1 MTTTR
6 RDGRREITSPVD
18 LCTADGSLDEA
29 AVGWS
34 RRPLHRS
41 NLRGRGRNKRWEY
54 WCVTTPDVVLG
65 LTVSDLDYAAL
76 CSIWALDTRDP
87 ARLHEAGATRLLP
100 LRRIRMPERCG
111 DGPVGIEHNGF
122 AITLAPTTDGV
133 HLSARSPEVCAE
145 VTVTRPRGHEALGVV
160 VPWSRRRFQH
170 TVKQNTLPARGEVR
184 LGERTIAVDGPDA
197 WATLD
202 HGRGR
207 WPYRVT
213 WNWGAGSGT
222 VKHAGRERVL
232 GIQVG
237 GAWTDGTG
245 STENALTLDGRL
257 HPVHEDLRWHYD
269 PDDWLAPWRVS
280 APSGVLDLE
289 LRPFFD
295 RAECTQLG
303 VLFNDTH
310 QCFGTW
316 HGTVCLDGTVL
327 DVEGIRGWAEQVRN
341 RW

>member
-6 RDGRREITSPVD
+6 RDGRREITEPVD
-18 LCTADGSLDEA
+18 LCAPDGKLDEA

-41 NLRGRGRNKRWEY
+41 NLRGRGRTKRWEY
-54 WCVTTPDVVLG
+54 WCVQTPETVLG

-76 CSIWALDTRDP
+76 CAIWALDMRDP
-87 ARLHEAGATRLLP
+87 ARLHEAGATRLVP
-100 LRRIRMPERCG
+100 LHRVPMPDRCG
-111 DGPVGIEHNGF
+111 GGPVVFEREGF
-122 AITLAPTTDGV
+122 SITVTPTTDGA
-133 HLSARSPEVCAE
+133 HLSARSPEVSAE
-145 VTVTRPRGHEALGVV
+145 VTVTRPYGHESLGVV
-160 VPWSRRRFQH
+160 VPWSRRRFQY

-184 LGERTIAVDGPDA
+184 LGERTIAIDGADA

-213 WNWGAGSGT
+213 WYWGAGSGR
-222 VKHAGRERVL
+222 VRHAGHERVL

-257 HPVHEDLRWHYD
+257 YPLHEDLRWDYD
-269 PDDWLAPWRVS
+269 PDDWLSPWHVR
-280 APSGVLDLE
+280 APSGTLDLE
-289 LRPFFD
+289 LRPLFD
-295 RAECTQLG
+295 RADRTQLG

-310 QCFGTW
+310 QCFGSW
-316 HGTVCLDGTVL
+316 HGTVRVGSTVL
-327 DVEGIRGWAEQVRN
+327 DVDGIRGWAEQVRN